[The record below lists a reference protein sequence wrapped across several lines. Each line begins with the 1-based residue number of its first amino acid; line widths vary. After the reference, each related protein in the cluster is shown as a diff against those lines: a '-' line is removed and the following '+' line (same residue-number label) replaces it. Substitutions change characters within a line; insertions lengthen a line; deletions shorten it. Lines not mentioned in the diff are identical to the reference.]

1 MKHSISSYII
11 SILLIIIGLV
21 AISSFVGGWI
31 DGLESQPVGML
42 VAGFS
47 LLAVGIIT
55 IPNVLDK
62 LNDLGESKAFLYLGI
77 LGVLGLG
84 YAVVNSVTTE
94 IDFQN
99 TKEMV
104 EKQTIQRLK
113 DIRDIQI
120 AHRTL
125 KGSYAYDFES
135 LGLFIHEDVVPV
147 TFNMGSFHDTLSE
160 EKSNEQGYIIKRN
173 DLDSLSNELEMTYDS
188 LYSLIEDDNS
198 PYKIRDTTLTSFY
211 AENFTDEIRMKRK
224 LPLFNI
230 DSLSK
235 NPLTSE
241 RFIMKIS
248 AVEVG
253 RVWQPTILVQDPT
266 PFGRDKVK
274 KDTLRFGSLTEAHT
288 DGNWRN

>member
-1 MKHSISSYII
+1 MKHSISKYII

-31 DGLESQPVGML
+31 DGLESQPVEML
-42 VAGFS
+42 VGGFA
-47 LLAVGIIT
+47 LLTVGIIA
-55 IPNVLDK
+55 IPNVLDI
-62 LNDLGESKAFLYLGI
+62 LNGLGESKAILYVGI
-77 LGVLGLG
+77 LGALGLG
-84 YAVVNSVTTE
+84 YAVVNTVTSE

-104 EKQTIQRLK
+104 VKQTIQRLK

-120 AHRTL
+120 AHRTF

-160 EKSNEQGYIIKRN
+160 EKSIEQGYIIKRN

-188 LYSLIEDDNS
+188 LYSLIENDNS

-253 RVWQPTILVQDPT
+253 RVWQPTILVQVLLPPRQHQQPQLLQD
-266 PFGRDKVK
+266 
-274 KDTLRFGSLTEAHT
+274 L
-288 DGNWRN
+288 